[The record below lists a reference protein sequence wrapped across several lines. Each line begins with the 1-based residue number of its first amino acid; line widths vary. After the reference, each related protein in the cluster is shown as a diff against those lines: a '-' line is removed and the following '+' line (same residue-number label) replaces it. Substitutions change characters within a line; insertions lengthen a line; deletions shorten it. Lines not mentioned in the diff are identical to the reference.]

1 VSDDGSRT
9 EAGGF
14 AVIQSTTAA
23 GSGGAGIAGSLIAV
37 PSCVQKDHD
46 KCGEQTDH
54 HCDGCPIKLKTE
66 RVNHC
71 LSRQRELM
79 VVVGINRE

>member
-1 VSDDGSRT
+1 MGFNRRKMEDQRRDAAEK
-9 EAGGF
+9 EA
-14 AVIQSTTAA
+14 AKRL
-23 GSGGAGIAGSLIAV
+23 AGIAGSLIAV

-54 HCDGCPIKLKTE
+54 HCDGCPINVISE

-71 LSRQRELM
+71 LSRQRGLM
-79 VVVGINRE
+79 VVFGINSE